1 MSCGGERAGKNATY
15 TSKVAVTEFVEAI
28 SQWVQEMI
36 LARIHQTPMF
46 SLMADECMDIST
58 VEELSI
64 YCRWVEDGIPVE
76 HFLEILPLK
85 RADAEISTLP

>member
-1 MSCGGERAGKNATY
+1 MERVGKNATY

-28 SQWVQEMI
+28 CQWVQEVL
-36 LARIHQTPMF
+36 LACIHNTSVF
-46 SLMADECMDIST
+46 SLMAIECTETTT

-64 YCRWVEDGIPVE
+64 YCRWVEDGVPVE

-85 RADAEISTLP
+85 RNYILCHR